1 MTGVDY
7 YSTIQSII
15 NVVTPNTANSNAANV
30 YVETIGGR
38 CNRGGGANAD
48 PGKLNTQLK
57 HLEERVSTTEH
68 ACIGLYL
75 TLCDVAK
82 NMAES
87 SDPEIKEIGEKMRAR
102 FYDGSR
108 AGMMKIIDLGA
119 TVDAEGDAQGNPA
132 GGHGGDTG
140 PGGSSGGSNRGNIPD
155 PSNTENLLANTSI
168 GYNSFVGAMRDSTAN
183 TYGGEV
189 SVLNASQ
196 GLIRAG
202 YSSSIVITR

>member
-1 MTGVDY
+1 MPVVDY

-15 NVVTPNTANSNAANV
+15 EVVTPNTANSNSANA
-30 YVETIGGR
+30 YVQTIGGR
-38 CNRGGGANAD
+38 CNRGGSGGDA
-48 PGKLNTQLK
+48 GKLNTQLK
-57 HLEERVSTTEH
+57 HLEERVSTAEH

-87 SDPEIKEIGEKMRAR
+87 SDPEIKKIGEAMRAR

-108 AGMMKIIDLGA
+108 AGMINIINLGA
-119 TVDAEGDAQGNPA
+119 TVDAEDDSQGNPA

-140 PGGSSGGSNRGNIPD
+140 PGGGGGGINRGNPANTA
-155 PSNTENLLANTSI
+155 NTEILQTSGSI
-168 GYNSFVGAMRDSTAN
+168 GYNSFVGAMRNSTAN
-183 TYGGEV
+183 TYGEEV

-196 GLIRAG
+196 GLIRAE
-202 YSSSIVITR
+202 YSSSVVITR

>member
-1 MTGVDY
+1 MSGVDY

-15 NVVTPNTANSNAANV
+15 NVITPNTANSNSANA
-30 YVETIGGR
+30 YVQTIGGR
-38 CNRGGGANAD
+38 CNRGGGGVDA
-48 PGKLNTQLK
+48 GKLNTQLK

-87 SDPEIKEIGEKMRAR
+87 SDPEIKKIGEEMRAR

-108 AGMMKIIDLGA
+108 AGMINNINLGA
-119 TVDAEGDAQGNPA
+119 TVDAEGDSQGNPA

-140 PGGSSGGSNRGNIPD
+140 PGGSSGGSNRGNILD
-155 PSNTENLLANTSI
+155 PANTDILQANVSI
-168 GYNSFVGAMRDSTAN
+168 GYNSFVGAMRNSTAN
-183 TYGGEV
+183 TYGEEV
-189 SVLNASQ
+189 SALNASQ
-196 GLIRAG
+196 GLIRAE
-202 YSSSIVITR
+202 YSSSVVITR